1 MCPACRDDL
10 PTNHWCC
17 RTCALPLA
25 FPGKELQCGDCL
37 KAPPPYD
44 RSRIPWRYQY
54 PVDSM
59 ISRYKYHGQRKFVR
73 PLVTEFGAFLAEQ
86 LEASEAT
93 RPDCLIPAPM
103 LPSKRRKRGFN
114 QAKDIA
120 EHLGRV
126 LDIPVNNQI
135 VHRRRQA
142 MAQQGLNRE
151 QRLANLQGVFEVEN
165 PAPERLAIV
174 DDVVTTGAT
183 VRLLASLLRDAGAK
197 EIEVWALAR
206 TPG

>member
-1 MCPACRDDL
+1 
-10 PTNHWCC
+10 
-17 RTCALPLA
+17 
-25 FPGKELQCGDCL
+25 
-37 KAPPPYD
+37 
-44 RSRIPWRYQY
+44 
-54 PVDSM
+54 M

-73 PLVTEFGAFLAEQ
+73 PLVTGFGAFLAEQ